1 MSGVMYLLFF
11 LKKKGGACAVAER
24 PAPSTTVPPTTE
36 PVITGKEGNGLA
48 WWVFGAIFGAI
59 ILGGGVIL
67 ALRTLRRRPG
77 QP

>member
-1 MSGVMYLLFF
+1 MSGQMYLLCFF
-11 LKKKGGACAVAER
+11 RKNRSACAIAER
-24 PAPSTTVPPTTE
+24 PARSTTVPPTTE
-36 PVITGKEGNGLA
+36 PVVTGKESNGLA

-67 ALRTLRRRPG
+67 ALRTMRRRPG